1 MLPTFTTSGRTLLLA
16 PVHTGAQD
24 AAAQLTALKR
34 QDSKPALSHPLS
46 TLPSFSAC
54 FLLLN
59 QALLLSQRL
68 RMFGERGYIFLPVGD
83 YNLFTGKHSF
93 ILKFAKSIPLNILKQ
108 F

>member
-34 QDSKPALSHPLS
+34 QDSKPALS

-83 YNLFTGKHSF
+83 YNLFTGKHSL